1 MRGKTLLWLVGLEF
15 GLSALLV
22 AAARRG
28 VVLPPDLLPEG
39 WETLP
44 GPRARVVSVAMG
56 EVGPQDSAKY
66 WAGVLPA
73 TYHGEYPT
81 DWCGGFA
88 LWVLKQAGLAPNMVW
103 EVGRG
108 FCYKLPQTT
117 APEPGDIAYFQT
129 NQHQAVIV
137 EVGGPSI
144 TTVDG
149 NQRGFV
155 RVIKRPR
162 GAATA
167 FYSVAP
173 LIAGSV

>member
-1 MRGKTLLWLVGLEF
+1 MRGKALLWIVGIEL
-15 GLSALLV
+15 GSLALL
-22 AAARRG
+22 AAAAKRG
-28 VVLPPDLLPEG
+28 VALPPGLLPEG
-39 WETLP
+39 WEGLP
-44 GPRARVVSVAMG
+44 DARARIVAVAQG

-73 TYHGEYPT
+73 GYQGAYPP

-88 LWVLKQAGLAPNMVW
+88 LWVLKQAGLAPGLVW

-117 APEPGDIAYFQT
+117 VPMPGDIAFFQT
-129 NQHQAVIV
+129 NQHQAVIIAV
-137 EVGGPSI
+137 DATTV

-149 NQRGFV
+149 NQRGKV
-155 RVIKRPR
+155 AIRKRPL
-162 GAATA
+162 ASVTA